1 MDLYS
6 KYFTEIRQSL
16 LYNLCMYIVNRN
28 NNINYNIEDFQKDK
42 MKKLENYKSNDLY
55 EFNLQ
60 IIII

>member
-1 MDLYS
+1 MYV
-6 KYFTEIRQSL
+6 YI
-16 LYNLCMYIVNRN
+16 YIVTRN

-42 MKKLENYKSNDLY
+42 MKKLENYKSNDFY